1 MGAATPIVIL
11 AGALFWTTFDRH
23 LDAGEVFPMMTILYL
38 VEEPLAN
45 IINYYPNVISTMA
58 CIRRMQDFILL
69 EEIQGISPA
78 EAARASRHS
87 DAVEKEEGTI
97 EVAQRRL
104 RAPLPTTEK
113 HVVQFFSASIA
124 PEKGKPIV
132 LSAVNINI
140 ERHALAMVASTT
152 GGGKTTFLRAVTG
165 GAEVTTGSMHVDP
178 RMAYCAQDPWIQN
191 DTICKNIIS
200 RYMFDPVWYDA
211 VVKACLLLE
220 DFSSFPGGDQFL
232 AGSNGSSL
240 SGGQKHR
247 VVRFPP
253 LPRHCDACYILT

>member
-1 MGAATPIVIL
+1 
-11 AGALFWTTFDRH
+11 
-23 LDAGEVFPMMTILYL
+23 MTILYL